1 MQPVFL
7 VFRGQGGVPVKK
19 LLKYY
24 DNNSREWR
32 Y

>member
-7 VFRGQGGVPVKK
+7 VFRGQGVPVKK

-24 DNNSREWR
+24 DNNSRKWR